1 MPDSVI
7 LRRLWE
13 ELKPMPDRAAATFR
27 ITAATLLVVVVML
40 AFRNKFL
47 DLGPLLVLI
56 LMQRNTM
63 MTRLVSVF
71 VIVAVA
77 LGCLVVYGVAVIA
90 WDIAW
95 LRILLWVVIFWIGY
109 FLMSRYKAL
118 SSVIVIP
125 LVFISILCFYFD
137 EYPVPNYIL
146 SQLGWVWAA
155 LGLSLAATMLVQW
168 LFSAPTALDLLRQAF
183 RQILIDVER
192 ACLSLAFGG
201 NLKVIEMGNIGEV
214 LKQTEKLGK
223 FKILTPIQVANC
235 RRVGTAVQAIAT
247 LVLSNKPDAAQQ
259 GLEQKNAWLQMA
271 RHLHGLRHRI
281 LTGRRESIFTV
292 QHSLQLGKL
301 ADAEKILIEAQS
313 RLDGADA
320 SEASDEGA
328 DAVEKREMVP
338 VPEFTDPEFA
348 TRATAATMGCYLF
361 ASLTDWSG
369 IHTSMITCAVT
380 ALSTI
385 DSQIFKQRL
394 RIFGAAF
401 GGALGVLSVVFLIP
415 NMNNLTGVLIII
427 AVGTAISAWV
437 TMGRQKFSYFG
448 LQIALAF
455 SMTVLQEPHA
465 TTQLDVIRDRMVG
478 IFLGIIAMRF
488 AFVSLPHLGAAG
500 RLVYDRRGQPG

>member
-1 MPDSVI
+1 M
-7 LRRLWE
+7 
-13 ELKPMPDRAAATFR
+13 
-27 ITAATLLVVVVML
+27 
-40 AFRNKFL
+40 
-47 DLGPLLVLI
+47 
-56 LMQRNTM
+56 
-63 MTRLVSVF
+63 
-71 VIVAVA
+71 
-77 LGCLVVYGVAVIA
+77 VYGVAVIA

-95 LRILLWVVIFWIGY
+95 LRILLWVVIVWIGY

-118 SSVIVIP
+118 SSVVVTP

-137 EYPVPNYIL
+137 DYPVPNYIL

-155 LGLSLAATMLVQW
+155 LGLSLAATMLVRW

-192 ACLSLAFGG
+192 ACLPLALGP
-201 NLKVIEMGNIGEV
+201 NLKMIEIGNIGEV
-214 LKQTEKLGK
+214 LKQTEKLRK

-259 GLEQKNAWLQMA
+259 GLEEKNAWLQMA
-271 RHLHGLRHRI
+271 RHLHGLRHSI

-292 QHSLQLGKL
+292 QHSLQLGKV
-301 ADAEKILIEAQS
+301 ADAEKLLIEAQS
-313 RLDGADA
+313 GLDGED
-320 SEASDEGA
+320 ASDEGA
-328 DAVEKREMVP
+328 DAVQKREMVP
-338 VPEFTDPEFA
+338 VPEFTDFEFA

-401 GGALGVLSVVFLIP
+401 GGALGVLSVAFLIP
-415 NMNNLTGVLIII
+415 NMNNLMGVLIIV
-427 AVGTAISAWV
+427 ALERLSAHGYQWVERNSPISA
-437 TMGRQKFSYFG
+437 GR
-448 LQIALAF
+448 
-455 SMTVLQEPHA
+455 
-465 TTQLDVIRDRMVG
+465 
-478 IFLGIIAMRF
+478 
-488 AFVSLPHLGAAG
+488 
-500 RLVYDRRGQPG
+500 

>member
-1 MPDSVI
+1 
-7 LRRLWE
+7 
-13 ELKPMPDRAAATFR
+13 MPDRASAAFR

-47 DLGPLLVLI
+47 DLGPLFVLI

-77 LGCLVVYGVAVIA
+77 FSCLVVYGVAVIA

-118 SSVIVIP
+118 SGAIVIP
-125 LVFISILCFYFD
+125 LVFISLLCFYFD
-137 EYPVPNYIL
+137 EYPAPNYIL
-146 SQLGWVWAA
+146 SQVGWVWAA

-201 NLKVIEMGNIGEV
+201 NLKVIEIGNIGEV

-223 FKILTPIQVANC
+223 FNILTPIQVDNC

-247 LVLSNKPDAAQQ
+247 LVLSNKPDDAQQ
-259 GLEQKNAWLQMA
+259 GLEEKNAWLQMA

-281 LTGRRESIFTV
+281 LTGRESIFTV

-320 SEASDEGA
+320 SEASAEGA

-437 TMGRQKFSYFG
+437 TMGREKFSYFG
-448 LQIALAF
+448 WQIALAF

-488 AFVSLPHLGAAG
+488 AFVSLRHLGATG
-500 RLVYDRRGQPG
+500 RLAYERVFEKLTLP